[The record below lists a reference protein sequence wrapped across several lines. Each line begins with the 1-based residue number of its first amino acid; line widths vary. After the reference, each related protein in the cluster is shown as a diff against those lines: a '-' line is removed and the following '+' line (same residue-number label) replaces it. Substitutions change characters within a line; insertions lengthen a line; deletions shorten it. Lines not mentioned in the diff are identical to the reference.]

1 MRFPLPKKDENGKYK
16 NGTMKRLAELI
27 EYGPLNVEGADRLK
41 DKLIPYY
48 FDAHDASN
56 PGFYYFNGIHQR
68 VEKGIPKGSFNA
80 KDMGVGAA
88 YVAAGSDAIHKDV
101 ILPFTKILI
110 KDMQTGSKDGWA
122 VMKQNDSYS
131 VRGYMATKYL
141 PSEPLNLPP
150 QHLSNDVI
158 NWSNLL
164 QSTSGGYDRALTE
177 EVFSALSFAQVGD
190 NNYGDVDWRCFE

>member
-27 EYGPLNVEGADRLK
+27 EYGPLNEGIDSVK

-48 FDAHDASN
+48 VDTRDPSN

-68 VEKGIPKGSFNA
+68 VEKGTPKGPFNA

-88 YVAAGSDAIHKDV
+88 YVAAGSDAIHEDV
-101 ILPFTKILI
+101 IKPFTKILI
-110 KDMQTGSKDGWA
+110 KDVQTGSKDGWA
-122 VMKQNDSYS
+122 VIKQNDSYS
-131 VRGYMATKYL
+131 VCGYMATKYL
-141 PSEPLNLPP
+141 PSEHLNLPP

-158 NWSNLL
+158 NWCNLL
-164 QSTSGGYDRALTE
+164 QASSSGGYARALTE
-177 EVFSALSFAQVGD
+177 EVFLELSFAQVGD